1 MPSGGARATSGP
13 PPDPTALRRN
23 RKSDAAGWQTLPAE
37 GRLGP
42 PPDWPLID
50 VQPREWD
57 LWRNLWTRP
66 QAVMWEHLG
75 LHLEVALL
83 VRTLAEAERPEPRSD
98 PAKLVRQYMDSL
110 GLTTPGLLR
119 NRWRIGPV
127 PVEQAPADE
136 EQPKK
141 TVRRKSARDRLKVV
155 VDGTGS

>member
-1 MPSGGARATSGP
+1 MASGGARATSGP

-66 QAVMWEHLG
+66 QAVMWEQLG

-83 VRTLAEAERPEPRSD
+83 VRTLVEAELPGARTEVS
-98 PAKLVRQYMDSL
+98 KLARQYLESL
-110 GLTTPGLLR
+110 GLTTPGMLR

-127 PVEQAPADE
+127 EAPAEDQ
-136 EQPKK
+136 EQPKR
-141 TVRRKSARDRLKVV
+141 TRQRSRDRLKVV
-155 VDGTGS
+155 DGTGG